1 MSYVILD
8 IESVPLKITDKS
20 IWIYLSEKATV
31 RTMHPVFSKV
41 IVIGT
46 KTPDADPEVMY
57 DDSEKEL
64 LEKFWGLMN
73 EQRPEKIV
81 TYNGYGFDIPFLLV
95 RSAVNNVKPTIN
107 IHMNKWYM
115 EGSNHFDCMLVL
127 SAKGLFLN
135 VAQEI
140 VCRMLGIDV
149 PSDKISG
156 TQIEDCYKRGDWEP
170 ILSRCKQ
177 DLIMTE
183 KLYKKIV
190 GI

>member
-1 MSYVILD
+1 MSYAILD
-8 IESVPLKITDKS
+8 IESVPLKITDES
-20 IWIYLSEKATV
+20 IWIYLSKKATV

-41 IVIGT
+41 IVIGI

-95 RSAVNNVKPTIN
+95 RSAINNVKPTIN

-156 TQIEDCYKRGDWEP
+156 TQIKDCYKRGDWEP

-183 KLYKKIV
+183 KLYKKIG